1 MITIKKGNRYDNS
14 RMGDVIVTHDDGR
27 RVDVDG
33 SLLGQRG
40 VTVGWSSGSSRTTA
54 AARDMARR
62 ILEACDY
69 ADALGAALAD
79 IRRMNESGG
88 NA

>member
-1 MITIKKGNRYDNS
+1 MVTITDGTRYDNS
-14 RMGDVIVTHDDGR
+14 RMGDVIVVHDDGR

-33 SLLGQRG
+33 SLSVQPG
-40 VTVGWSSGSSRTTA
+40 VSVGWSSGNSRTTA

-69 ADALGAALAD
+69 ADAVERGEAAA
-79 IRRMNESGG
+79 
-88 NA
+88 